1 MSLSIR
7 HSVLLALL
15 VSLPSALL
23 ADEGGPGAADDETS
37 ESAGSDETPES
48 AGKVDPE
55 VVEQP
60 LPAPGAAEY
69 VQQALDRLATSQAL
83 VIAAQEGQDEAE
95 RAQLAAQLVAAR
107 RSLEQALVAIG
118 KLQGAADLRALLE
131 ESGLILNEGEKAA
144 IVAEEDRRRGLSA
157 KRFEQ
162 VVAAMTSVSFSE
174 GRMQQLKTELKAEVL
189 TSSQAWALVELFDF
203 SRDRVEALVFLHPQV
218 VDPENFSDLLSGLK
232 FESDREIVRSRL
244 SLDG

>member
-131 ESGLILNEGEKAA
+131 ESGLVLNEGEKAA
-144 IVAEEDRRRGLSA
+144 IVAEEERRRGLSA